1 MIATKIGKK
10 SGVPDNYTRLGEY
23 IAAAEEKGEKL
34 HQFWIRNC
42 NAGTN
47 IEDLD
52 LALLEIEVVR
62 RQKPDIADK
71 TYHLVVSF
79 RSGDQDKLT
88 KEDLMAIEEEYAKAL
103 GYGDHQRVAGTHINT
118 DNFHMHIAFN
128 KVHPETLKVIT
139 PHRDFK
145 ILAKISREMEKKYGL
160 TIDPGM
166 TDGKE
171 RDRNK
176 LSPAARNY
184 EAHTW
189 QESFQRH
196 VLKHRE
202 EVLEGLGK
210 ATNWQEAHELLAGYD
225 ISLKLRGN
233 GMVLVSPDGQAMKAS
248 QLDRSCSKKRFE
260 ERFGVFEERQ
270 RKQRKKVEHQFKSN
284 RRYKPRPLVRHRN
297 IPALWRRY
305 LNTRKIMNRQ
315 PSLAARSLRNWKMFL
330 LMEAYQ
336 DPLVMVLIMAH
347 REMLRT
353 ISITPTFG
361 HTHSLQS
368 GKHHTAQSLIYDL
381 LRDNQP

>member
-42 NAGTN
+42 DAGTN

-52 LALLEIEVVR
+52 LALLEIEAVR

-79 RSGDQDKLT
+79 RPGDQDKLT
-88 KEDLMAIEEEYAKAL
+88 TDDLMAIEAEYAKAL

-128 KVHPETLKVIT
+128 KVHPETLKVVT

-145 ILAKISREMEKKYGL
+145 ILAKVSREMEKKFGL
-160 TIDPGM
+160 AIDPGM

-171 RDRNK
+171 RASNK
-176 LSPAARNY
+176 LSPTARNY

-196 VLKHRE
+196 VLKHRNE
-202 EVLEGLGK
+202 ILEGLRK
-210 ATNWQEAHELLAGYD
+210 AKTWQETHEVLARYD

-233 GMVLVSPDGQAMKAS
+233 GMILMSSDGQAMKAS
-248 QLDRSCSKKRFE
+248 QLDRSCSKKMLE
-260 ERFGVFEERQ
+260 ERFGVFTARREKTQ
-270 RKQRKKVEHQFKSN
+270 CKSK
-284 RRYKPRPLVRHRN
+284 RCYKSRPLMRHRN
-297 IPALWRRY
+297 TPALWRRY
-305 LNTRKIMNRQ
+305 LSTRKIIHRQ
-315 PSLAARSLRNWKMFL
+315 PSLKVRALRNWKMFL

-336 DPLVMVLIMAH
+336 DPLAMVLINAH
-347 REMLRT
+347 RELLSLSKSGTYRDLPFRHKT
-353 ISITPTFG
+353 APRISTK
-361 HTHSLQS
+361 L
-368 GKHHTAQSLIYDL
+368 
-381 LRDNQP
+381 

>member
-42 NAGTN
+42 DAGTN

-52 LALLEIEVVR
+52 LALLEIEAVR

-79 RSGDQDKLT
+79 RPGEQDRLT
-88 KEDLMAIEEEYAKAL
+88 KTDLMAIEAEYAKAL

-128 KVHPETLKVIT
+128 KVHPETLKVVT

-145 ILAKISREMEKKYGL
+145 ILAKVSREMEQKYGL
-160 TIDPGM
+160 SIDPGM

-171 RDRNK
+171 PDPNK
-176 LSPAARNY
+176 LSPAARDY
-184 EAHTW
+184 EANTW

-202 EVLEGLGK
+202 EILEGLGK
-210 ATNWQEAHELLAGYD
+210 ATSWQEAHKVLAGYD

-233 GMVLVSPDGQAMKAS
+233 GMVLMNSDGQAMKAS
-248 QLDRSCSKKRFE
+248 QLDRSCSKNKLE
-260 ERFGVFEERQ
+260 ERFGVFEAQ
-270 RKQRKKVEHQFKSN
+270 QVKSHCKGEHFTRAKG
-284 RRYKPRPLVRHRN
+284 RYKPRPLVRHQN
-297 IPALWRRY
+297 TPTLWRRY
-305 LNTRKIMNRQ
+305 LSTGQIMPRQ
-315 PSLAARSLRNWKMFL
+315 PSLKARALRNWKIFL
-330 LMEAYQ
+330 MTEAYQ
-336 DPLVMVLIMAH
+336 DPLAMTLSIAH
-347 REMLRT
+347 QQFLKVV
-353 ISITPTFG
+353 ISQGI
-361 HTHSLQS
+361 
-368 GKHHTAQSLIYDL
+368 KHRSPPKTTQTVNSNL
-381 LRDNQP
+381 

>member
-10 SGVPDNYTRLGEY
+10 TGVPDNYTRLGEY

-42 NAGTN
+42 DAGTN

-52 LALLEIEVVR
+52 LALLEIEAVR

-79 RSGDQDKLT
+79 RPGEQDKLT
-88 KEDLMAIEEEYAKAL
+88 KTDLMAIEAEYAKAL

-145 ILAKISREMEKKYGL
+145 VLAKVSREMEKKYGL
-160 TIDPGM
+160 AIDPGM

-171 RDRNK
+171 RDPNK

-202 EVLEGLGK
+202 EILERLGK
-210 ATNWQEAHELLAGYD
+210 AKNWRETHEVLAGYD

-233 GMVLVSPDGQAMKAS
+233 GMVFTSQDGQAMKAS
-248 QLDRSCSKKRFE
+248 QLDRTCSKKRLE
-260 ERFGVFEERQ
+260 ERFGVFEAQ
-270 RKQRKKVEHQFKSN
+270 RSKTQIKPK
-284 RRYKPRPLVRHRN
+284 RRYKPQPIMQHRN
-297 IPALWRRY
+297 TPALWRRY
-305 LNTRKIMNRQ
+305 LGTRNVTSKQ
-315 PSLAARSLRNWKMFL
+315 PSLAARTVRNWKTFL
-330 LMEAYQ
+330 LMEAHQ
-336 DPLVMVLIMAH
+336 DPLATVLVIAH
-347 REMLRT
+347 QQMLKT
-353 ISITPTFG
+353 LFVNADTFRKRRINP
-361 HTHSLQS
+361 QRVAA
-368 GKHHTAQSLIYDL
+368 K
-381 LRDNQP
+381 

>member
-1 MIATKIGKK
+1 MIATRIGKK
-10 SGVPDNYTRLGEY
+10 SGVPDNYTRLGQY

-42 NAGTN
+42 DAGTN

-52 LALLEIEVVR
+52 LALLEIEAVR

-79 RSGDQDKLT
+79 RPGEQDRLT
-88 KEDLMAIEEEYAKAL
+88 TDDLMAIEAEYAKAL

-145 ILAKISREMEKKYGL
+145 ILAKVSREMEKKYGL

-171 RDRNK
+171 RGPNK

-202 EVLEGLGK
+202 EILEGLGK
-210 ATNWQEAHELLAGYD
+210 AKNWREAHEVFAGYD
-225 ISLKLRGN
+225 ISLKLRSN
-233 GMVLVSPDGQAMKAS
+233 GMVLMSPDGQTMKVS
-248 QLDRSCSKKRFE
+248 QLDRSCSKKKLE
-260 ERFGVFEERQ
+260 SRFGLFEAPP
-270 RKQRKKVEHQFKSN
+270 RKRHNTDKQQVKAKRS
-284 RRYKPRPLVRHRN
+284 YKLRPLIRHRN
-297 IPALWRRY
+297 TLTLWRRY
-305 LNTRKIMNRQ
+305 LGKRKLVPRQ
-315 PSLAARSLRNWKMFL
+315 PGLAARAMRNWKMFL
-330 LMEAYQ
+330 LMEASQ
-336 DPLVMVLIMAH
+336 DPLAMVLIVAH
-347 REMLRT
+347 REFLGLMTL
-353 ISITPTFG
+353 
-361 HTHSLQS
+361 HTHIKQKPDHLSKPQNILQS
-368 GKHHTAQSLIYDL
+368 S
-381 LRDNQP
+381 

>member
-1 MIATKIGKK
+1 MIATRIGKK

-42 NAGTN
+42 DAGTN

-52 LALLEIEVVR
+52 LALLEIEAVR

-79 RSGDQDKLT
+79 RPGEQDKLS
-88 KEDLMAIEEEYAKAL
+88 KDDLMAIEAEYAKAL
-103 GYGDHQRVAGTHINT
+103 GYADHQRVAGTHINT

-139 PHRDFK
+139 PHRDFN
-145 ILAKISREMEKKYGL
+145 ILAKVSREMEKKYGL
-160 TIDPGM
+160 VIDPGM

-171 RDRNK
+171 RDPNK
-176 LSPAARNY
+176 LSPAARDY

-202 EVLEGLGK
+202 EILEGLGK
-210 ATNWQEAHELLAGYD
+210 AKNWQEAHEVLAEYD

-233 GMVLVSPDGQAMKAS
+233 GMVLMSSDGQAMKAS
-248 QLDRSCSKKRFE
+248 QLDRSCSKKKLE
-260 ERFGVFEERQ
+260 ERFGVFEARQ
-270 RKQRKKVEHQFKSN
+270 AKPRTKSKHAVTEKH
-284 RRYKPRPLVRHRN
+284 RYKPRPLVRHRTT
-297 IPALWRRY
+297 PALWRRY
-305 LNTRKIMNRQ
+305 LSTRKIMPRQ
-315 PSLAARSLRNWKMFL
+315 PSLTARALRNWKMFL
-330 LMEAYQ
+330 LMEAHQ
-336 DPLVMVLIMAH
+336 DPLAVVLIMAH
-347 REMLRT
+347 REMLSTLSSTQELRPQAASKT
-353 ISITPTFG
+353 SKTRIT
-361 HTHSLQS
+361 
-368 GKHHTAQSLIYDL
+368 
-381 LRDNQP
+381 R

>member
-42 NAGTN
+42 DAGTS
-47 IEDLD
+47 IEVLD
-52 LALLEIEVVR
+52 LALLEIEAVR

-79 RSGDQDKLT
+79 RLGDPDKLT
-88 KEDLMAIEEEYAKAL
+88 EDDLMAIEAEYAKAL
-103 GYGDHQRVAGTHINT
+103 GYADHQRVAGTHINT

-145 ILAKISREMEKKYGL
+145 ILAKVSREMEKKYGL
-160 TIDPGM
+160 AIDPGM

-171 RDRNK
+171 REPNK
-176 LSPAARNY
+176 LSPAARDY

-202 EVLEGLGK
+202 EILEGLGTAK
-210 ATNWQEAHELLAGYD
+210 NWQEAHEILGGYD

-233 GMVLVSPDGQAMKAS
+233 GMVFMGPDGQAMKAS
-248 QLDRSCSKKRFE
+248 QLDRSYSKKHLE
-260 ERFGVFEERQ
+260 DRFGM
-270 RKQRKKVEHQFKSN
+270 FKAPQAK
-284 RRYKPRPLVRHRN
+284 RRDKGGHLAANKHGYKPRPLVRHRN
-297 IPALWRRY
+297 TVALWRRY
-305 LNTRKIMNRQ
+305 LYTRQVRLRQ
-315 PSLAARSLRNWKMFL
+315 PSLTARTLRNWKMFL
-330 LMEAYQ
+330 LTEAYQ
-336 DPLVMVLIMAH
+336 DSLAMVLVIAH
-347 REMLRT
+347 REMLG
-353 ISITPTFG
+353 I
-361 HTHSLQS
+361 
-368 GKHHTAQSLIYDL
+368 L
-381 LRDNQP
+381 LTERSANHVPIRNENAMRIK

>member
-42 NAGTN
+42 DAGTN

-52 LALLEIEVVR
+52 LALLEIEAVR

-79 RSGDQDKLT
+79 RPGEQDRLT
-88 KEDLMAIEEEYAKAL
+88 KTDLMAIEAEYAKAL

-128 KVHPETLKVIT
+128 KVHPETLKVVT

-145 ILAKISREMEKKYGL
+145 ILAKVSREMEKKYGL
-160 TIDPGM
+160 AIDPGM

-171 RDRNK
+171 RDPYK

-202 EVLEGLGK
+202 EILVGLTK
-210 ATNWQEAHELLAGYD
+210 AKNWQEAQEVLAEYD

-233 GMVLVSPDGQAMKAS
+233 GMVLMSPDGQAIKAS
-248 QLDRSCSKKRFE
+248 QLDRSCSKMKLE
-260 ERFGVFEERQ
+260 ERFGMFKAQQGKRP
-270 RKQRKKVEHQFKSN
+270 RKGSHQA
-284 RRYKPRPLVRHRN
+284 RTRHRYKLRPLARHRN
-297 IPALWRRY
+297 TPALWRRY
-305 LNTRKIMNRQ
+305 LNKRKILPRQ
-315 PSLAARSLRNWKMFL
+315 PSLRARALRNWKMFL
-330 LMEAYQ
+330 LMEAYP
-336 DPLVMVLIMAH
+336 DPLAMVLIMAH
-347 REMLRT
+347 REMLAIFSYSPTIDQADSVKAAKLNRSPESRSQNIRT
-353 ISITPTFG
+353 
-361 HTHSLQS
+361 
-368 GKHHTAQSLIYDL
+368 
-381 LRDNQP
+381 

>member
-10 SGVPDNYTRLGEY
+10 SEVPDNYTRLGEY

-42 NAGTN
+42 DAGTN
-47 IEDLD
+47 VEDID
-52 LALLEIEVVR
+52 LALLEIEAVR

-79 RSGDQDKLT
+79 RSGEQDKLT
-88 KEDLMAIEEEYAKAL
+88 KDALMAIEAEYAKAL

-128 KVHPETLKVIT
+128 KVHPQTLKVVT

-145 ILAKISREMEKKYGL
+145 ILAKVSREMEKKYGL
-160 TIDPGM
+160 AIDPGM

-171 RDRNK
+171 RDPNK

-196 VLKHRE
+196 VLKHRSE
-202 EVLEGLGK
+202 ILEGLGK
-210 ATNWQEAHELLAGYD
+210 AKTWQEAHEVLAGYD

-233 GMVLVSPDGQAMKAS
+233 GMVLMSPDGQAMKAS
-248 QLDRSCSKKRFE
+248 QLDRSCSKKNFE
-260 ERFGVFEERQ
+260 ERLGVFEPLV
-270 RKQRKKVEHQFKSN
+270 KAKGANGPHKATSKK
-284 RRYKPRPLVRHRN
+284 RYKARPLTSH
-297 IPALWRRY
+297 AKTSLLWKRY
-305 LNTRKIMNRQ
+305 LGSRKSQ
-315 PSLAARSLRNWKMFL
+315 FQHPTLLGSAARNWKIFL
-330 LMEAYQ
+330 MIEAYQ
-336 DPLVMVLIMAH
+336 DPLAMVLIIAH
-347 REMLRT
+347 RKM
-353 ISITPTFG
+353 ITDLFLARSKQRKPLFEPRG
-361 HTHSLQS
+361 HRL
-368 GKHHTAQSLIYDL
+368 
-381 LRDNQP
+381 

>member
-1 MIATKIGKK
+1 MIATRIGKK
-10 SGVPDNYTRLGEY
+10 SGVPDNYTRLGQY

-42 NAGTN
+42 DAGTN

-52 LALLEIEVVR
+52 LALLEIEAVR

-79 RSGDQDKLT
+79 RPGEQDKLSID
-88 KEDLMAIEEEYAKAL
+88 DLMAIEAEYAKAL

-145 ILAKISREMEKKYGL
+145 ILAKVSREMEKKYGL
-160 TIDPGM
+160 AIDPGM

-171 RDRNK
+171 RDPNK
-176 LSPAARNY
+176 LSPAARDY

-202 EVLEGLGK
+202 EILEGLGK
-210 ATNWQEAHELLAGYD
+210 AKNWQEAHEVLAGYD

-233 GMVLVSPDGQAMKAS
+233 GMVLMSPDGQAMKAS
-248 QLDRSCSKKRFE
+248 QLDRSCSKKKLE
-260 ERFGVFEERQ
+260 ERFGVFEALQEKYQGRG
-270 RKQRKKVEHQFKSN
+270 KHQIAEK
-284 RRYKPRPLVRHRN
+284 RRYRSRPLVRHLN
-297 IPALWRRY
+297 ASALWKRY
-305 LNTRKIMNRQ
+305 LSARKIMPRQ
-315 PSLAARSLRNWKMFL
+315 PSLTARALRNWKLFL
-330 LMEAYQ
+330 LLESEV
-336 DPLVMVLIMAH
+336 DPLALVLLVAH
-347 REMLRT
+347 RDFLN
-353 ISITPTFG
+353 IITDKNIKTSKSKNAMI
-361 HTHSLQS
+361 TRYL
-368 GKHHTAQSLIYDL
+368 A
-381 LRDNQP
+381 RV

>member
-42 NAGTN
+42 DAGTN

-52 LALLEIEVVR
+52 LALLEIEAVR

-79 RSGDQDKLT
+79 RPGEQDKLT
-88 KEDLMAIEEEYAKAL
+88 KDDLMAIEAEYAKAL
-103 GYGDHQRVAGTHINT
+103 GYSDHQRVAGTHINT

-128 KVHPETLKVIT
+128 KVHPGTLKVFT
-139 PHRDFK
+139 PHRDFN
-145 ILAKISREMEKKYGL
+145 ILAKVSREMEKKYGL
-160 TIDPGM
+160 AIDPGM

-171 RDRNK
+171 RDPNK

-202 EVLEGLGK
+202 VILEGLSAAK
-210 ATNWQEAHELLAGYD
+210 NWQEAHEVLSGYD
-225 ISLKLRGN
+225 ISIKLRGN
-233 GMVLVSPDGQAMKAS
+233 GMVLMSPDGQAMKAS
-248 QLDRSCSKKRFE
+248 QLDRSCSKKKLE
-260 ERFGVFEERQ
+260 ERLGMFEARQ
-270 RKQRKKVEHQFKSN
+270 DKQPSNGLHQAKAKH
-284 RRYKPRPLVRHRN
+284 RYKPRPLARHSN
-297 IPALWRRY
+297 TPALWRRY
-305 LNTRKIMNRQ
+305 LSTRKIIHRQ
-315 PSLAARSLRNWKMFL
+315 PSLMARALRNWKLFL
-330 LMEAYQ
+330 LMEANQ
-336 DPLVMVLIMAH
+336 DPLALVLVSAH
-347 REMLRT
+347 REMLN
-353 ISITPTFG
+353 ILSLTPTAK
-361 HTHSLQS
+361 THYSTHALQHQLKLS
-368 GKHHTAQSLIYDL
+368 
-381 LRDNQP
+381 R

>member
-42 NAGTN
+42 DAGTK
-47 IEDLD
+47 IEYLD
-52 LALLEIEVVR
+52 LALLEIEAVR

-79 RSGDQDKLT
+79 RSGEQDKLT
-88 KEDLMAIEEEYAKAL
+88 EDDLMAIEAEYAKAL
-103 GYGDHQRVAGTHINT
+103 GYAEHQRVAGTHINT

-128 KVHPETLKVIT
+128 KVHPETLKVVT

-145 ILAKISREMEKKYGL
+145 ILAKVSREMEKKYGL
-160 TIDPGM
+160 AIDPGM

-171 RDRNK
+171 RDPNK
-176 LSPAARNY
+176 LSPAARDY

-202 EVLEGLGK
+202 DILEDLGTAK
-210 ATNWQEAHELLAGYD
+210 NWREAHEVLSGYD
-225 ISLKLRGN
+225 ISIKLRGN
-233 GMVLVSPDGQAMKAS
+233 GIVLMSPDGQAMKAS
-248 QLDRSCSKKRFE
+248 QLDRSCSKKKLE
-260 ERFGVFEERQ
+260 ERFGVFEAQ
-270 RKQRKKVEHQFKSN
+270 KVKQRSKGKHLARTK
-284 RRYKPRPLVRHRN
+284 RRYKPRPLVLHRDT
-297 IPALWRRY
+297 PALWRRY
-305 LNTRKIMNRQ
+305 LDKRKILPRQ
-315 PSLAARSLRNWKMFL
+315 PSLTARALRNWKMFL

-336 DPLVMVLIMAH
+336 DPLAMVLILAH
-347 REMLRT
+347 REMLKGLT
-353 ISITPTFG
+353 FIPTRG
-361 HTHSLQS
+361 QLQPKNTRASRSL
-368 GKHHTAQSLIYDL
+368 
-381 LRDNQP
+381 N

>member
-42 NAGTN
+42 DAGTN

-52 LALLEIEVVR
+52 LSLLEIEAVR

-79 RSGDQDKLT
+79 RPGEQDRLSKD
-88 KEDLMAIEEEYAKAL
+88 DLMAIEAEYAKAL
-103 GYGDHQRVAGTHINT
+103 GYEDHQRVAGTHINT

-128 KVHPETLKVIT
+128 KVHPETLKAVT

-145 ILAKISREMEKKYGL
+145 TLAKVSREMEKKYGL
-160 TIDPGM
+160 AIDSGM

-171 RDRNK
+171 RDPNK
-176 LSPAARNY
+176 LSPAARDY

-196 VLKHRE
+196 VLKHRKE
-202 EVLEGLGK
+202 ILEGLGK
-210 ATNWQEAHELLAGYD
+210 ATTWQEAHEVLAEYD
-225 ISLKLRGN
+225 ISIKPRGN
-233 GMVLVSPDGQAMKAS
+233 GMVLMSPDGQAMKAS
-248 QLDRSCSKKRFE
+248 QLDRSCSKKKLE
-260 ERFGVFEERQ
+260 HRFGVFEAQ
-270 RKQRKKVEHQFKSN
+270 HTKQRKKVGQTAKKKH
-284 RRYKPRPLVRHRN
+284 RYKTRPLVQHRN
-297 IPALWRRY
+297 TAALWRRY
-305 LNTRKIMNRQ
+305 LGKRKLLPRQ
-315 PSLAARSLRNWKMFL
+315 PGLAARALRNWKMFL
-330 LMEAYQ
+330 LMEADQ
-336 DPLVMVLIMAH
+336 DPLAMVLILAH

-353 ISITPTFG
+353 LRVTTIAHISSRQLGPGRVQI
-361 HTHSLQS
+361 Q
-368 GKHHTAQSLIYDL
+368 
-381 LRDNQP
+381 

>member
-23 IAAAEEKGEKL
+23 IAAGEEKGEKL

-42 NAGTN
+42 DAGTN
-47 IEDLD
+47 TEDLD
-52 LALLEIEVVR
+52 LALLEIEAVR

-79 RSGDQDKLT
+79 RPGEQDKLT
-88 KEDLMAIEEEYAKAL
+88 KDDLMAIETEYAKAL
-103 GYGDHQRVAGTHINT
+103 GYADHQRVAGTHINT

-128 KVHPETLKVIT
+128 KVHPETLKVVT

-145 ILAKISREMEKKYGL
+145 ILAKVSREMEKKYGL

-171 RDRNK
+171 RDPNK
-176 LSPAARNY
+176 LSPGARDY

-202 EVLEGLGK
+202 EILAGLGK
-210 ATNWQEAHELLAGYD
+210 AKTWQEAHKVLAGYD
-225 ISLKLRGN
+225 ISIKLRGN
-233 GMVLVSPDGQAMKAS
+233 GMVLMSPDGQAMKAS
-248 QLDRSCSKKRFE
+248 QLDRSCSKKKLE
-260 ERFGVFEERQ
+260 ERFGMFEVLQEKRR
-270 RKQRKKVEHQFKSN
+270 RKGEHFARGKG
-284 RRYKPRPLVRHRN
+284 RYKPRPLVRHLN
-297 IPALWRRY
+297 TPALWRRY
-305 LNTRKIMNRQ
+305 LNTRKIMPRQ
-315 PSLAARSLRNWKMFL
+315 PSLAARMLRNWKMFL

-336 DPLVMVLIMAH
+336 DPLAMVLIIAH
-347 REMLRT
+347 REILK
-353 ISITPTFG
+353 
-361 HTHSLQS
+361 SLQIMPA
-368 GKHHTAQSLIYDL
+368 GKPARFQAKTKVEFANSRALSSDQL
-381 LRDNQP
+381 

>member
-23 IAAAEEKGEKL
+23 IAAAQEKGEKL

-42 NAGTN
+42 DAGTN

-52 LALLEIEVVR
+52 LALLEIEAVR

-79 RSGDQDKLT
+79 RPSEQDKLT
-88 KEDLMAIEEEYAKAL
+88 KDDLMAIEVEYAKAL

-128 KVHPETLKVIT
+128 KVHPETLKVVT

-145 ILAKISREMEKKYGL
+145 ILAKVSREMEKKYGL
-160 TIDPGM
+160 AIDPGM

-171 RDRNK
+171 RDPTK

-202 EVLEGLGK
+202 EILEGLGK
-210 ATNWQEAHELLAGYD
+210 AKNWQDAHEVLAGYD
-225 ISLKLRGN
+225 IHLKLRGN
-233 GMVLVSPDGQAMKAS
+233 GMVLMSPDGQAMKVS
-248 QLDRSCSKKRFE
+248 QLDRSCSKRRLE
-260 ERFGVFEERQ
+260 ERFGVFKERKS
-270 RKQRKKVEHQFKSN
+270 KQRKKVEHHFKSK

-297 IPALWRRY
+297 TPALWRRY
-305 LNTRKIMNRQ
+305 LSTRKIIPRP
-315 PSLAARSLRNWKMFL
+315 PSLSARALRNWKMFL
-330 LMEAYQ
+330 LMEATQ
-336 DPLVMVLIMAH
+336 DPLALVLVSTH
-347 REMLRT
+347 REMLN
-353 ISITPTFG
+353 ILSLTPTAKS
-361 HTHSLQS
+361 HYSTHALQ
-368 GKHHTAQSLIYDL
+368 HQAQLS
-381 LRDNQP
+381 R

>member
-1 MIATKIGKK
+1 MIATRIGKK
-10 SGVPDNYTRLGEY
+10 SGVPDNYTRLGQY

-42 NAGTN
+42 DAGTN

-52 LALLEIEVVR
+52 LALLEIEAVR

-79 RSGDQDKLT
+79 RSGEQDKLT
-88 KEDLMAIEEEYAKAL
+88 KEDLMAIEAEYAKAL

-128 KVHPETLKVIT
+128 KVHPETLNVIT

-145 ILAKISREMEKKYGL
+145 ILAKVSREMEKKYDL
-160 TIDPGM
+160 AIDPGM

-171 RDRNK
+171 RNPNK

-196 VLKHRE
+196 VLKHRDE
-202 EVLEGLGK
+202 ILEGLGK
-210 ATNWQEAHELLAGYD
+210 AKNWREAHKILAEYD
-225 ISLKLRGN
+225 ISIKLRGN
-233 GMVLVSPDGQAMKAS
+233 GMVLMSPDEQAMKAS
-248 QLDRSCSKKRFE
+248 QLDRSCSKKSLE
-260 ERFGVFEERQ
+260 ERFGVFEARRAKTQ
-270 RKQRKKVEHQFKSN
+270 GKSK

-297 IPALWRRY
+297 TPALWRRY
-305 LNTRKIMNRQ
+305 LSTRKVMPRQ
-315 PSLAARSLRNWKMFL
+315 PSLAANALRNWKMFL
-330 LMEAYQ
+330 LMEAHQ
-336 DPLVMVLIMAH
+336 DPLAMVLIMAH
-347 REMLRT
+347 REMLSLLSPRT
-353 ISITPTFG
+353 
-361 HTHSLQS
+361 SLKKNRRPKMERPS
-368 GKHHTAQSLIYDL
+368 
-381 LRDNQP
+381 